1 VGSPAGVNLAAAAP
15 AAVLA
20 LGAAAVAPRTLTG
33 LMAASAAVIAA
44 LRPAPEPSPE
54 GLEVWTL
61 VAALAL
67 GLAASAFEAAA
78 EATALSSRIR
88 AGWTA
93 AVAGLVWV
101 ATLIAVDGGRILR
114 WRYGM
119 GAGERRLELP
129 GAALVLGLAL
139 LVTLAGSLVTAA
151 HGLARAPEG
160 YRAGRIG
167 QSLLV
172 LGAGLGALGVAVA
185 AGQAFSRSPEGLAA
199 GARDLAAMLLAVG
212 VLVWALVRL
221 IVATGTG
228 TGTVSVDAVL
238 RSDRI
243 LRLAA
248 AAAML
253 AAATAGA
260 EGWRADGTYATA
272 MMAGSASAAL
282 LGLVAVQPT
291 RLGLARTALF
301 VLGLLAALS
310 RAA

>member
-1 VGSPAGVNLAAAAP
+1 MNLAAAAP

-20 LGAAAVAPRTLTG
+20 LVAAAVAPRTLTG

-221 IVATGTG
+221 IVAAGTG
-228 TGTVSVDAVL
+228 IVSADAVL

-272 MMAGSASAAL
+272 TMAGSASAAL